1 MRISDWS
8 SDVCSSDLTPPTP
21 RENWQ
26 AEDARIEAAP
36 PTPESQKAVGDV
48 APTYGEERVEPRLT
62 ACARAPA
69 ADHRARRTNSSPT
82 ASTTPSPARSRPPRP
97 HTVPASPDRPPSRP
111 PAPGA
116 ARPP

>member
-36 PTPESQKAVGDV
+36 PTPESPKAVGDV
-48 APTYGEERVEPRLT
+48 APTYGEEPVEPRIT

-69 ADHRARRTNSSPT
+69 ADPRARRTNSST
-82 ASTTPSPARSRPPRP
+82 NAGAAPSPARSRPPR
-97 HTVPASPDRPPSRP
+97 RPPGPEIGR
-111 PAPGA
+111 AHV
-116 ARPP
+116 

>member
-36 PTPESQKAVGDV
+36 PTPESPKAVGDV
-48 APTYGEERVEPRLT
+48 APTYGEERVEPRIT

-69 ADHRARRTNSSPT
+69 ADAREPRTH
-82 ASTTPSPARSRPPRP
+82 PSPHSGAAPSPPRGSAKRREG
-97 HTVPASPDRPPSRP
+97 TGGVNTRKKRW
-111 PAPGA
+111 
-116 ARPP
+116 